1 MPTEPW
7 APEDQALLEKLAR
20 RVVELR
26 LETPALLTLETA
38 RPLSVLAGQAMLFFE
53 PFAQALLRLPDYR
66 RLAALVERR
75 EALEALATLIERAT
89 DERERLERGRRPAD
103 DGLGPGAADDGR
115 ERPARGARRGCDRHG
130 RDRLERW
137 QACP

>member
-1 MPTEPW
+1 MAAEALT
-7 APEDQALLEKLAR
+7 DDDRALLERLAR

-53 PFAQALLRLPDYR
+53 PFAQALFRLPDYR

-75 EALEALATLIERAT
+75 EAMEALAAMIERAA
-89 DERERLERGRRPAD
+89 DEREQT
-103 DGLGPGAADDGR
+103 R
-115 ERPARGARRGCDRHG
+115 EKTGKKS
-130 RDRLERW
+130 
-137 QACP
+137 

>member
-1 MPTEPW
+1 MAAE
-7 APEDQALLEKLAR
+7 ALSEDDRALLERLAR

-53 PFAQALLRLPDYR
+53 PFAQALFRLPDYR

-75 EALEALATLIERAT
+75 EAMEALAAMIERAA
-89 DERERLERGRRPAD
+89 DEREQA
-103 DGLGPGAADDGR
+103 R
-115 ERPARGARRGCDRHG
+115 EKTGKKS
-130 RDRLERW
+130 
-137 QACP
+137 

>member
-1 MPTEPW
+1 MAAEALT
-7 APEDQALLEKLAR
+7 DDDRALLERLAR

-53 PFAQALLRLPDYR
+53 PFAQALFRLPDYR

-75 EALEALATLIERAT
+75 EAMEALAAMIERAA
-89 DERERLERGRRPAD
+89 DERE
-103 DGLGPGAADDGR
+103 
-115 ERPARGARRGCDRHG
+115 
-130 RDRLERW
+130 
-137 QACP
+137 QACEKTGKKS

>member
-1 MPTEPW
+1 MAAEALT
-7 APEDQALLEKLAR
+7 DDDRALLERLAR

-53 PFAQALLRLPDYR
+53 PFAQALFRLPDYR

-75 EALEALATLIERAT
+75 EAMEALAALIERAA
-89 DERERLERGRRPAD
+89 DEREQA
-103 DGLGPGAADDGR
+103 R
-115 ERPARGARRGCDRHG
+115 EKTGKKS
-130 RDRLERW
+130 
-137 QACP
+137 

>member
-1 MPTEPW
+1 MAAEALTE
-7 APEDQALLEKLAR
+7 DDRALLERLAR

-53 PFAQALLRLPDYR
+53 PFAQALFRLPDYR

-75 EALEALATLIERAT
+75 EAMEALAAMIERAA
-89 DERERLERGRRPAD
+89 DEREQA
-103 DGLGPGAADDGR
+103 R
-115 ERPARGARRGCDRHG
+115 EKTGKKS
-130 RDRLERW
+130 
-137 QACP
+137 